1 MIEEFKDIIVDLFEK
16 QGKTIQRDNIVLL
29 EFHDVEEYYVG
40 LFTTTLPDYEYYKI
54 IYNAS
59 KDEFVFS
66 VYQKTKVGKAIR
78 KNEK

>member
-54 IYNAS
+54 IYNVL

-66 VYQKTKVGKAIR
+66 VYQKTKVGKATR
-78 KNEK
+78 NNGE